1 MEGIIDF
8 KPEPDNRTRVVN
20 VRIVYKTIRVGML
33 GEGEVDSPIIGRKN
47 KENLVYFSFIFYIR
61 LVSMKLLIVCNRFK
75 PQDVLAIF
83 RAKTNQKTSFSRS
96 FLVKIVQISKLFEWQ
111 TIIISLM
118 VNNNNS

>member
-1 MEGIIDF
+1 
-8 KPEPDNRTRVVN
+8 
-20 VRIVYKTIRVGML
+20 
-33 GEGEVDSPIIGRKN
+33 
-47 KENLVYFSFIFYIR
+47 
-61 LVSMKLLIVCNRFK
+61 MKLLIVCNRFK